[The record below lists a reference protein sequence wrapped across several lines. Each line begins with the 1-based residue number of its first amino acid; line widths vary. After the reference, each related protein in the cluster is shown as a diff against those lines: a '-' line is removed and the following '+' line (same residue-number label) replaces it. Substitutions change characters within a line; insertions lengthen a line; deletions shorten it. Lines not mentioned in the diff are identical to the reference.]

1 MRPDLGAF
9 FKNADGQFAARVIGK
24 LFQPDRGGKAGRA
37 AADNDHIIWHRFTFR
52 HSNPPSPFRTNCR
65 AHPSFRQRS
74 EEHTSELQSLM
85 RISYAVFC
93 LKKKNKNKHQK
104 EETIHYQNKTI
115 IRIPTDSHKHVYNT
129 KT

>member
-65 AHPSFRQRS
+65 AHPPFRQRRQIMGL
-74 EEHTSELQSLM
+74 TTTTLM
-85 RISYAVFC
+85 SSVHNDGERGCKMVAPRSAGCAYLADGDRKSTR
-93 LKKKNKNKHQK
+93 LN
-104 EETIHYQNKTI
+104 
-115 IRIPTDSHKHVYNT
+115 S
-129 KT
+129 

>member
-65 AHPSFRQRS
+65 AHPPFRQRRQIMGLTTTTLMSSVHNDRS

-85 RISYAVFC
+85 RTSYAVFC
-93 LKKKNKNKHQK
+93 LKKK
-104 EETIHYQNKTI
+104 
-115 IRIPTDSHKHVYNT
+115 
-129 KT
+129 